1 MHPLQLSSGDLLA
14 DRRAAYAEMLFEGGD
29 PNAAADLMR
38 EALTLARGWAAGWFR
53 LGEMLEIAG
62 RAPEAEEAWRAAL
75 RLDPEDRMGAAL
87 KLGLTASAN
96 GVVTPPS
103 AFVETLFDQYAEEF
117 DAALVERLGYRVPEL
132 LQDALAGA
140 ACTAFAHAVDLGCG
154 TGLMGERLRTT
165 TSHLEGYDISAGM
178 LREAEAKRLYDRLER
193 RDLQTLPALSPVADL
208 VTAADVLMY
217 VGELERLFSR
227 ISELLLPGGH
237 FAFSVELNEGPED
250 LVLRPSRRYAH
261 SKAYVERLL
270 AEKGF
275 VLVSQTVATIR
286 MDRGEAVVGLIVV
299 ARRMEAAATDHL
311 TQASLHPRSAGQ
323 VYSNLSGIE
332 TRDR

>member
-1 MHPLQLSSGDLLA
+1 MLPIQLSSGDLLA
-14 DRRAAYAEMLFEGGD
+14 DRRASYAEMLLEGGD
-29 PNAAADLMR
+29 THAAADLMR
-38 EALTLARGWAAGWFR
+38 DALALAPGFSAGWFR

-62 RAPEAEEAWRAAL
+62 RAPEAEEAWREAL
-75 RLDPEDRMGAAL
+75 RLDPQDRMGAAL
-87 KLGLTASAN
+87 KLGLTASTT
-96 GVVTPPS
+96 GVLAPPS
-103 AFVETLFDQYAEEF
+103 AFVETLFDQYAGEF

-132 LQDALAGA
+132 LQEALSASG
-140 ACTAFAHAVDLGCG
+140 CTAFAHAVDLGCG
-154 TGLMGERLRTT
+154 TGLMGERLHGAA
-165 TSHLEGYDISAGM
+165 SFLEGYDISAGM
-178 LREAEAKRLYDRLER
+178 LKEAEAKRIYDRLER
-193 RDLQTLPALSPVADL
+193 QDLQLLPALSPVADL
-208 VTAADVLMY
+208 VTAADVFMY
-217 VGELERLFSR
+217 VGELERLFAR
-227 ISELLLPGGH
+227 VAELLLPGGH